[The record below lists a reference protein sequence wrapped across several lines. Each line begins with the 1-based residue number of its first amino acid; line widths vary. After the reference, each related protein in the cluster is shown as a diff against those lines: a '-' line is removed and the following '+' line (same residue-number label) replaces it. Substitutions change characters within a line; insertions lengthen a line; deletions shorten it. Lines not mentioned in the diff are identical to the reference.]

1 VNTSSG
7 LRLVPC
13 EANRPT
19 KSKDTYETRLFTS
32 RLACT
37 FKEKQLVADYRTA
50 LYKASKRSRP
60 PTHTSQ
66 ISHISTTRFRSHAS
80 PSVLCQVPTS
90 SISSRRRYLAME
102 AAFLSLSPE
111 LRDALAKVAVFVIVQ
126 ALVYLILRSSS
137 NVLSKDSSLRS
148 LSFRPMRSMSV
159 TRILAPLSD
168 VPVGTDEPST
178 SPTLSSAASRRKA
191 GHDD

>member
-80 PSVLCQVPTS
+80 PSVPCQVPTS

-159 TRILAPLSD
+159 RRILAPLSD
-168 VPVGTDEPST
+168 VPVADEPST